1 MLNYIIWNV
10 NPEAFAIGNFAVRWY
25 GLLWALGFL
34 VGYKIVEKEFKHENL
49 NLEWLDSLFMYIFL
63 GSVIGARIGHCLF
76 YEWSYYSAHPLEILY
91 VWKGGLASHGG
102 AIGLLIALYIYNK
115 RISKKGYVWLF
126 DHIVIAVAFAGFCI
140 RLGNLMNSEI
150 YGTPTDLPWG
160 FKFVRDHALQPVENI
175 PACHPTQIYEMTY
188 CLVTF
193 AVCTWLYQRKKAY
206 TKNGLIFGTFLI
218 GIFLSR
224 FLLEFIKNNQE
235 EFENDMM
242 LNMGQWL
249 SVPFI
254 IWGFYLIIRAMK
266 KNTEK
271 I

>member
-10 NPEAFAIGNFAVRWY
+10 SPEAFAIGNFAVRWY

-150 YGTPTDLPWG
+150 YGTPTD
-160 FKFVRDHALQPVENI
+160 
-175 PACHPTQIYEMTY
+175 
-188 CLVTF
+188 
-193 AVCTWLYQRKKAY
+193 
-206 TKNGLIFGTFLI
+206 
-218 GIFLSR
+218 
-224 FLLEFIKNNQE
+224 
-235 EFENDMM
+235 
-242 LNMGQWL
+242 
-249 SVPFI
+249 
-254 IWGFYLIIRAMK
+254 
-266 KNTEK
+266 
-271 I
+271 